1 MPSDYERRIE
11 LRFSGSESDPLLAVA
26 VAQKNPDNLRP
37 DVSSDNSKL
46 TLKPMLLNPGDS
58 FRLTVHLRGRFRPPI
73 IDGRIA
79 GLREI
84 SQAQVGQ
91 SDSKNDIRR
100 TITDIGLGAA
110 FAGIYAYLL
119 FFGIS
124 PASTPLRLVPR
135 KALIIASVIAWIG
148 SLRLLADP
156 LVVDGQGFL
165 PKVARIAIN
174 LVAMLAVT
182 PLLWRLRHLQ
192 HEYKI
197 VPVAH

>member
-46 TLKPMLLNPGDS
+46 TLKLMLLNPGDS

-73 IDGRIA
+73 VDGRIA

-91 SDSKNDIRR
+91 SD
-100 TITDIGLGAA
+100 
-110 FAGIYAYLL
+110 LL
-119 FFGIS
+119 LQ
-124 PASTPLRLVPR
+124 LRLD
-135 KALIIASVIAWIG
+135 S
-148 SLRLLADP
+148 
-156 LVVDGQGFL
+156 F
-165 PKVARIAIN
+165 
-174 LVAMLAVT
+174 
-182 PLLWRLRHLQ
+182 
-192 HEYKI
+192 HERR
-197 VPVAH
+197 